1 MTGPSLQRLTLLS
14 LVFHL
19 TFFLTVF
26 LAVRQSAHRIM
37 PSPYVVNLVGSEI
50 RAEGN
55 GAHAVNKATG
65 PQVPDTRP
73 QKEKSAVSPMRE
85 QKKLTRNEEQ
95 QVQERIDA
103 LKAKKTVEKIAKL
116 RNIIS
121 LKGSGSEGKAGGKA
135 EGKAGVS
142 QRTAG
147 RGEGSVEADY
157 YAKITNEIWQQ
168 WIFPETGDKNLEAI
182 ISIRIMRDGAVQI
195 SRVEKSSGN
204 SLFDKSALRAIS
216 KASPVTAPPHEMEIG
231 VRFYP

>member
-1 MTGPSLQRLTLLS
+1 MTGPSLQRFTLLS

-19 TFFLTVF
+19 SFFLTVF
-26 LAVRQSAHRIM
+26 LTVRQSVHRIM

-55 GAHAVNKATG
+55 SAQALNKA
-65 PQVPDTRP
+65 PEPRVSDLPP
-73 QKEKSAVSPMRE
+73 KKEKPAISPMRE
-85 QKKLTRNEEQ
+85 QKKLIKNEEQ

-116 RNIIS
+116 RNVIS
-121 LKGSGSEGKAGGKA
+121 LKGTGTEGKAGG
-135 EGKAGVS
+135 
-142 QRTAG
+142 RTGASRGAAG

-157 YAKITNEIWQQ
+157 YTKITKEIWQQ
-168 WIFPETGDKNLEAI
+168 WIFPETGNKNLEAI
-182 ISIRIMRDGAVQI
+182 ISIRIMKDGFVQI

-216 KASPVTAPPHEMEIG
+216 KASPVTPPPHEMEIG

>member
-1 MTGPSLQRLTLLS
+1 MTGPSLQRFTLLS

-19 TFFLTVF
+19 TFFLTAF
-26 LAVRQSAHRIM
+26 LTVRQSVHRIM

-55 GAHAVNKATG
+55 SAQAMNKA
-65 PQVPDTRP
+65 PEPRVPDSPPT
-73 QKEKSAVSPMRE
+73 KEKPAISPMRE
-85 QKKLTRNEEQ
+85 QKKLTKNQEQ

-103 LKAKKTVEKIAKL
+103 LKAKKTVETIAKL

-121 LKGSGSEGKAGGKA
+121 LKGTGTEGKAGGKTGA
-135 EGKAGVS
+135 S
-142 QRTAG
+142 QRAAG

-157 YAKITNEIWQQ
+157 YTKITKEIWQQ

-182 ISIRIMRDGAVQI
+182 ISIRIMRDGAVQV

-216 KASPVTAPPHEMEIG
+216 KASPVTPPPHEMEIG